1 MKRDSFAITLV
12 KPRNPKKLSGKCWP
26 LANNENTIAVEPRF
40 TVQAIQP
47 TDLNCLL
54 GCWFLSFNIFFS
66 YFSISILFFLGLN
79 YWNLQY
85 YKGNSSNV
93 FIHIFLRNVASDY
106 IVVEELL
113 NQVGGL
119 TVEAILL
126 LMNVLPPTR
135 IPCRLLNPWLFFSIL
150 AARSS
155 VVPFEEWRQNWVIIF
170 AYS

>member
-1 MKRDSFAITLV
+1 MLTTCQQRKHNSGRTSFHGTSDPANWFELFAWLLVSFFQYFLQLFFDFDSFFSWIKLLKFAIL
-12 KPRNPKKLSGKCWP
+12 W
-26 LANNENTIAVEPRF
+26 IAF
-40 TVQAIQP
+40 
-47 TDLNCLL
+47 
-54 GCWFLSFNIFFS
+54 
-66 YFSISILFFLGLN
+66 
-79 YWNLQY
+79 
-85 YKGNSSNV
+85 KGNSSNV